1 MGYLA
6 DVPLSVSGVE
16 GVQMKDA
23 LRRSIGITLLACS
36 TVGLLAQAAAPANGG
51 TAYAKATSA
60 KKAAAVDGN
69 PPERAFQTHCSRCHY
84 APETLSPRIT
94 GTVVRHMR
102 VRANLS
108 AEDERLILSY
118 LNP

>member
-1 MGYLA
+1 MTTLSRTLRVVLVTA
-6 DVPLSVSGVE
+6 AALLSATAPLLSQATPAKPVPP
-16 GVQMKDA
+16 KN
-23 LRRSIGITLLACS
+23 
-36 TVGLLAQAAAPANGG
+36 AAPA
-51 TAYAKATSA
+51 KRIPATHSDPA
-60 KKAAAVDGN
+60 
-69 PPERAFQTHCSRCHY
+69 ERAFQANCNRCHY

-102 VRANLS
+102 IRANLS

>member
-1 MGYLA
+1 MIRLA
-6 DVPLSVSGVE
+6 AVCLG
-16 GVQMKDA
+16 GCA
-23 LRRSIGITLLACS
+23 LAAGAAGLA
-36 TVGLLAQAAAPANGG
+36 AQAVPTATQTLKPPAHKAPAP
-51 TAYAKATSA
+51 APAHMDPA
-60 KKAAAVDGN
+60 
-69 PPERAFQTHCSRCHY
+69 ERAFQANCNRCHS

-108 AEDERLILSY
+108 AEEERLILSY

>member
-1 MGYLA
+1 MGAVLA
-6 DVPLSVSGVE
+6 VLATATMLGQSASTQTQTTKPRH
-16 GVQMKDA
+16 DA
-23 LRRSIGITLLACS
+23 H
-36 TVGLLAQAAAPANGG
+36 
-51 TAYAKATSA
+51 TSA
-60 KKAAAVDGN
+60 QQEPG
-69 PPERAFQTHCSRCHY
+69 ERAFQTHCSRCHN

-108 AEDERLILSY
+108 AEDERLILSF

>member
-1 MGYLA
+1 MTA
-6 DVPLSVSGVE
+6 R
-16 GVQMKDA
+16 
-23 LRRSIGITLLACS
+23 LRRLIASLTLACAA
-36 TVGLLAQAAAPANGG
+36 TALLAQATPA
-51 TAYAKATSA
+51 A
-60 KKAAAVDGN
+60 KKTKAAGK
-69 PPERAFQTHCSRCHY
+69 PPTHQDPAERAFQANCSRCHN

-108 AEDERLILSY
+108 AEEERLILSY

>member
-1 MGYLA
+1 MTRTMKIVQGCCGVLLVLGA
-6 DVPLSVSGVE
+6 TVAMLS
-16 GVQMKDA
+16 QA
-23 LRRSIGITLLACS
+23 TS
-36 TVGLLAQAAAPANGG
+36 TAAQPAKQTPQSK
-51 TAYAKATSA
+51 TANVKAKAVHA
-60 KKAAAVDGN
+60 DAG
-69 PPERAFQTHCSRCHY
+69 ERAFQTNCGRCHY
-84 APETLSPRIT
+84 APQSLSPRIT

>member
-1 MGYLA
+1 MNH
-6 DVPLSVSGVE
+6 SS
-16 GVQMKDA
+16 Q
-23 LRRSIGITLLACS
+23 RSRGAFLLFAIC
-36 TVGLLAQAAAPANGG
+36 TAVAALAQTPAPPSSPDKSPQKKQVHS
-51 TAYAKATSA
+51 TTS
-60 KKAAAVDGN
+60 N
-69 PPERAFQTHCSRCHY
+69 PEERAFQANCSRCHY